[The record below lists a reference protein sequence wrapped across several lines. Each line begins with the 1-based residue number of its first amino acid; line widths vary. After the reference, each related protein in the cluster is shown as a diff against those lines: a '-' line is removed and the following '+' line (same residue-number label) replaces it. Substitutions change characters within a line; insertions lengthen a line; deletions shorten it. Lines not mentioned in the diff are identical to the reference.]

1 MRVSD
6 EFDFYKNVLKFSKV
20 QERGVNWNSDIAM
33 ALKVMLLNL
42 AGHAASKQ
50 TSPITRIMLETNN
63 SLRHRYVN
71 LTMMCFRSG

>member
-6 EFDFYKNVLKFSKV
+6 EFDFCKNVPKLNKE
-20 QERGVNWNSDIAM
+20 QERGVNWNSDISM
-33 ALKVMLLNL
+33 ALKVMVINL

-50 TSPITRIMLETNN
+50 TSSITRIMLETNN

-71 LTMMCFRSG
+71 LTMMCFWSG

>member
-42 AGHAASKQ
+42 AGHAASIQ
-50 TSPITRIMLETNN
+50 TSSITRIMLETNN

-71 LTMMCFRSG
+71 LTMMCFWSG